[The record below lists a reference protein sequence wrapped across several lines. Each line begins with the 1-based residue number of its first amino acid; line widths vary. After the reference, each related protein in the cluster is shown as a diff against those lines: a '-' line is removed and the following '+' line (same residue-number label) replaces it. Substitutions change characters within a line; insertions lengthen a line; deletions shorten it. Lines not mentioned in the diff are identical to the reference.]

1 MILGIYYPKG
11 HREESQMRKI
21 IGLGIL
27 CMALGLFVALLV
39 RDRIAI
45 FFVMLV
51 LSLAG
56 YACLRDD

>member
-1 MILGIYYPKG
+1 
-11 HREESQMRKI
+11 MRKI